1 MKKKIVMILASFPIA
16 IGMGMLISA
25 PAYACTPGT
34 KILTLPCWYD
44 GLKLKDSTPVIEKP
58 KDIWTIV
65 INFIEMALQV
75 VGYLAVGFIIWGGFQ
90 FMLSDGNVDKAAA
103 ARRTII
109 NASAGL
115 ILALAS
121 VAIIRFIWALT
132 IS

>member
-1 MKKKIVMILASFPIA
+1 MKKKIIMMLASFPVA
-16 IGMGMLISA
+16 IGMAALISA
-25 PAYACTPGT
+25 PTYACTAGT

-44 GLKLKDSTPVIEKP
+44 GLKMKGSTPVIEKP

-90 FMLSDGNVDKAAA
+90 FMISDGNSDKAAA

-109 NASAGL
+109 NASVGL

-121 VAIIRFIWALT
+121 VAVIRFIWALT